1 MLKFFRTRILLIVLI
16 LSLSSFAISDENKGQ
31 PSDVAPKN
39 QESTLNQA
47 DRLLDQGGIE
57 NLKKAIEIYRQSADQ
72 TPGSYEANWKCAKA
86 HYLYADACRQEGMA
100 GWEEI
105 CKNFGKAGFGYGEKA
120 ISIAPDKIEG
130 NLYYGLC
137 VWKYSD
143 GVSILRALKEGLKGS
158 TQNAFEKSYAIDKMF
173 DNGWPMKALGR
184 FWQQLPWPLRDDKSS
199 QKYLTEHHQHFPDD
213 PQGLVFLSETL
224 IDLKEKDK
232 AKPFLEKAANNQTN
246 PFYRD
251 RAKALLADN
260 Y

>member
-1 MLKFFRTRILLIVLI
+1 MLKFFSPCIVLIVLV
-16 LSLSSFAISDENKGQ
+16 LLPSSFAVADENNDQSYASIKIQ
-31 PSDVAPKN
+31 DKQFS
-39 QESTLNQA
+39 EA
-47 DRLLDQGGIE
+47 DRLVDQGGIE
-57 NLKKAIEIYRQSADQ
+57 NIQKALEIYQKEADQ

-86 HYLYADACRQEGMA
+86 HYLYADACIQQGVA

-184 FWQQLPWPLRDDKSS
+184 FWQQLPWPLKDDESS
-199 QKYLTEHHQHFPDD
+199 QKYLAEHHQHFPDD

-224 IDLKEKDK
+224 IDLGDKQK
-232 AKPFLEKAANNQTN
+232 AKQLLEIAAKNKTDPYYSAQATEI
-246 PFYRD
+246 
-251 RAKALLADN
+251 LADKF
-260 Y
+260 